1 MESSFPRRF
10 LKGIS
15 CFIKNVEVRGESM
28 ENKSYLGKIVI
39 SIFVLLTVCFFTF
52 ILLFIVAFSGNIHYI
67 PLVIAAAVI
76 LYIGFVLVIFDVFYK
91 NSKRVKIFW
100 TIAGIVL
107 VACTVQPVYKWFDD
121 RVPTV
126 DSEVNIYQYEPF
138 TDKNELVQLDEKPT
152 LKLAEPLPQIDGATA
167 LYPLYA
173 AITEHIYPEKE
184 YNPYKSEVVV
194 NQTHEAYTN
203 LIFGNTDMIFA
214 AGPSDSQINQA
225 EQQGIKLHLTPIG
238 KEAFVFFV
246 NSKNNVNRL
255 SLDQIKGIY
264 AGKITNWEEVGG
276 KDDAI
281 RAFQRP
287 QDSGS
292 QTALQR
298 LMGDTPL
305 MEAPTEDI
313 ATGMG
318 GIINEVSQYKNYKN
332 AIGYT
337 FRYYSN
343 EMVKNKEIKLL
354 EINGVAPTRETI
366 RNNTYPIASEFYIV
380 TAGEP
385 TGNVKKLIEWVL
397 SEEGQAL
404 VEKAGYVSLKSA
416 E

>member
-1 MESSFPRRF
+1 M
-10 LKGIS
+10 G
-15 CFIKNVEVRGESM
+15 
-28 ENKSYLGKIVI
+28 NKSYLGKIII
-39 SIFVLLTVCFFTF
+39 SIFGLLTVCFFAF
-52 ILLFIVAFSGNIHYI
+52 ILLFFVAFSGNIHSI
-67 PLVIAAAVI
+67 PLVISAAVI
-76 LYIGFVLVIFDVFYK
+76 IYIGFVLVIYDVFYK

-107 VACTVQPVYKWFDD
+107 VASSIQPVYKWFDD
-121 RVPTV
+121 QVPTV
-126 DSEVNIYQYEPF
+126 DAEVDIYQYEPF
-138 TDKNELVQLDEKPT
+138 TDENKLVQLEKKPT
-152 LKLAEPLPQIDGATA
+152 LKLEEPLPKIDGATA

-173 AITEHIYPEKE
+173 AITEHIYPKKE

-194 NQTHEAYTN
+194 NQTHEAYMN

-214 AGPSDSQINQA
+214 AGPSDAQIKQA
-225 EQQGIKLHLTPIG
+225 EQQGITLHLTPIG
-238 KEAFVFFV
+238 KEAFVFFI

-255 SLDQIKGIY
+255 SLDQIKRIY
-264 AGKITNWEEVGG
+264 AGEITNWSEVGG

-354 EINGVAPTRETI
+354 EIDGVAPTRETI

-385 TGNVKKLIEWVL
+385 TGNIKKLIDWVL

>member
-1 MESSFPRRF
+1 
-10 LKGIS
+10 
-15 CFIKNVEVRGESM
+15 M

-52 ILLFIVAFSGNIHYI
+52 ILLFLVAFSGNIHYI

-76 LYIGFVLVIFDVFYK
+76 LYIGYVLVIFDVFYK

-107 VACTVQPVYKWFDD
+107 VACSVQPVYKWFDN

-126 DSEVNIYQYEPF
+126 DAEVDIYQYEPF
-138 TDKNELVQLDEKPT
+138 TDKNKLVQLDKKQT
-152 LKLAEPLPQIDGATA
+152 LMLEEPLPKMDGATA

-173 AITEHIYPEKE
+173 AITEHIYPKKE
-184 YNPYKSEVVV
+184 YNPYKSEVMV

-214 AGPSDSQINQA
+214 AGPSDAQINQA
-225 EQQGIKLHLTPIG
+225 KQRGIKLHLTPIG

-264 AGKITNWEEVGG
+264 AGEITNWSEVGG
-276 KDDAI
+276 KDAAI

-305 MEAPTEDI
+305 MEAPSEDI

-354 EINGVAPTRETI
+354 EIDGVAPTRETI
-366 RNNTYPIASEFYIV
+366 RNNTYPIASDFYIV

-385 TGNVKKLIEWVL
+385 TGNVKKLIDWVL

>member
-1 MESSFPRRF
+1 M
-10 LKGIS
+10 G
-15 CFIKNVEVRGESM
+15 
-28 ENKSYLGKIVI
+28 NKSYLGKIVI

-52 ILLFIVAFSGNIHYI
+52 ILLFFVAFSGNIHYI
-67 PLVIAAAVI
+67 PLVISVAVI
-76 LYIGFVLVIFDVFYK
+76 LYIGYVLVIFDVFYK
-91 NSKRVKIFW
+91 NSKRIKIFW

-107 VACTVQPVYKWFDD
+107 VACSVQPVYKWFDD

-126 DSEVNIYQYEPF
+126 DAEVDIYQYEPF
-138 TDKNELVQLDEKPT
+138 TDKNKLVQSDKKPT
-152 LKLAEPLPQIDGATA
+152 LKLEEPLPKIDGATA

-173 AITEHIYPEKE
+173 AITEHVYPKKE
-184 YNPYKSEVVV
+184 YNPYKSEVMV

-214 AGPSDSQINQA
+214 AGPSDAQINQA
-225 EQQGIKLHLTPIG
+225 DQRGIKLHLTPIG

-264 AGKITNWEEVGG
+264 AGKITNWSEVGG
-276 KDDAI
+276 KDAAI

-305 MEAPTEDI
+305 MEAPSEDI

-354 EINGVAPTRETI
+354 EIDGVAPTRETI
-366 RNNTYPIASEFYIV
+366 RDNTYPIASEFYIV

-385 TGNVKKLIEWVL
+385 TGNVKKLIDWVL

>member
-1 MESSFPRRF
+1 M
-10 LKGIS
+10 G
-15 CFIKNVEVRGESM
+15 
-28 ENKSYLGKIVI
+28 NKSYLWKIVV
-39 SIFVLLTVCFFTF
+39 SIFVLLTVSFFTF
-52 ILLFIVAFSGNIHYI
+52 ILLFMVAFSGNIHFI
-67 PLVIAAAVI
+67 PFIISAAVI
-76 LYIGFVLVIFDVFYK
+76 IYIGYVLVLFDVFYK
-91 NSKRVKIFW
+91 NRKRIKIFW
-100 TIAGIVL
+100 TIAGIIL
-107 VACTVQPVYKWFDD
+107 VVCLIQPVYKWFDN

-126 DSEVNIYQYEPF
+126 DAEVNIYQYEPF
-138 TDKNELVQLDEKPT
+138 TDENKLVQLENEPT
-152 LKLAEPLPQIDGATA
+152 LKLEEPLPKMDGATA

-173 AITEHIYPEKE
+173 AITEHVYPEKE
-184 YNPYKSEVVV
+184 YNPYKSEVMV

-203 LIFGNTDMIFA
+203 LIFGKTDMIFA
-214 AGPSDSQINQA
+214 AGPSDAQINQA

-246 NSKNNVNRL
+246 NNKNKVNRL

-264 AGKITNWEEVGG
+264 AGEITNWSEVGG
-276 KDDAI
+276 KDDSI

-298 LMGDTPL
+298 LMGDTRL

-318 GIINEVSQYKNYKN
+318 GIINEVSRYKNYKN

-354 EINGVAPTRETI
+354 EIDGVAPTRETI

-385 TGNVKKLIEWVL
+385 TGNVKELIDWVL

-404 VEKAGYVSLKSA
+404 VEKAGYVSLKSG

>member
-1 MESSFPRRF
+1 M
-10 LKGIS
+10 G
-15 CFIKNVEVRGESM
+15 
-28 ENKSYLGKIVI
+28 NKSYIGKIML
-39 SIFVLLTVCFFTF
+39 SIFVLLGASFFTF
-52 ILLFIVAFSGNIHYI
+52 IFIFIVAFSGKIQYI
-67 PLVIAAAVI
+67 PLIIAIAVI
-76 LYIGFVLVIFDVFYK
+76 LYIGFVFQIFDVFYQ
-91 NSKRVKIFW
+91 NRKRIKSYWVVAGVIFV
-100 TIAGIVL
+100 IFSI
-107 VACTVQPVYKWFDD
+107 QPIYKWFDH

-126 DSEVNIYQYEPF
+126 DAEVNIYQYEPF
-138 TDKNELVQLDEKPT
+138 VEQNKLVQLDQAAT
-152 LKLAEPLPQIDGATA
+152 LKLEKPLPIMDGATA

-173 AITEHIYPEKE
+173 AVAQEVYPKKE
-184 YNPYKSEVVV
+184 YNPYSSEVMV

-203 LIFGNTDMIFA
+203 LIEGRVDLIFA
-214 AGPSDSQINQA
+214 AGPSD
-225 EQQGIKLHLTPIG
+225 QQLQRAQNKGIELTLTPIG

-246 NSKNNVNRL
+246 NSKNEISSL
-255 SLDQIKGIY
+255 TLDQIKGIY
-264 AGKITNWEEVGG
+264 SGEITNWSEVGG
-276 KDDAI
+276 KNHTI

-298 LMGDTPL
+298 LMGDTLL

-354 EINGVAPTRETI
+354 AINGVEPTKETI
-366 RNNTYPIASEFYIV
+366 RSNTYPIASEFYIV

-385 TGNVKKLIEWVL
+385 TGNVKVLIDWVL
-397 SEEGQAL
+397 SDEGQAL
-404 VEKAGYVSLKSA
+404 VEKAGYVSLSSID
-416 E
+416 

>member
-1 MESSFPRRF
+1 ME
-10 LKGIS
+10 K
-15 CFIKNVEVRGESM
+15 
-28 ENKSYLGKIVI
+28 KSYLGKIVI
-39 SIFVLLTVCFFTF
+39 SIFVLLTVCFFAF
-52 ILLFIVAFSGNIHYI
+52 ILLFFAALSGNIHFI
-67 PLVIAAAVI
+67 PLVISAAVI
-76 LYIGFVLVIFDVFYK
+76 FYIGFVLVIFDVFYK
-91 NSKRVKIFW
+91 NSKRRVKIFW

-107 VACTVQPVYKWFDD
+107 VASSIQPVYKWFDD

-126 DSEVNIYQYEPF
+126 DAEVDIYQYEPF
-138 TDKNELVQLDEKPT
+138 TDNNKLARLDKKPT
-152 LKLAEPLPQIDGATA
+152 LKLEEPLPKIDGATA

-214 AGPSDSQINQA
+214 AGPSDAQINQA
-225 EQQGIKLHLTPIG
+225 EQQGVTLHMTPIG

-264 AGKITNWEEVGG
+264 AGEITNWSEVGG

-354 EINGVAPTRETI
+354 EIDGVAPTRETI

-385 TGNVKKLIEWVL
+385 TGNIKKLIDWVL

-404 VEKAGYVSLKSA
+404 VERAGYVSLKSA

>member
-1 MESSFPRRF
+1 VII
-10 LKGIS
+10 LG
-15 CFIKNVEVRGESM
+15 
-28 ENKSYLGKIVI
+28 NKSYLWKIVV
-39 SIFVLLTVCFFTF
+39 SIFVLLTVSFFTF
-52 ILLFIVAFSGNIHYI
+52 ILLFMVAFSGNIHFI
-67 PLVIAAAVI
+67 PFIISAAVI
-76 LYIGFVLVIFDVFYK
+76 IYIGYVLVLFDVFYK
-91 NSKRVKIFW
+91 NRKRIKIFW
-100 TIAGIVL
+100 TIAGIIL
-107 VACTVQPVYKWFDD
+107 VVCLIQPVYKWFDN

-126 DSEVNIYQYEPF
+126 DAEVNIYQYEPF
-138 TDKNELVQLDEKPT
+138 TDENKLVQLENEPT
-152 LKLAEPLPQIDGATA
+152 LKLEEPLPKMDGATA

-173 AITEHIYPEKE
+173 AITEHVYPEKE
-184 YNPYKSEVVV
+184 YNPYKSEVMV

-203 LIFGNTDMIFA
+203 LIFGKTDMIFA
-214 AGPSDSQINQA
+214 AGPSDAQINQA
-225 EQQGIKLHLTPIG
+225 KQQGIKLHLTPIG

-246 NSKNNVNRL
+246 NSKNKVNRL

-264 AGKITNWEEVGG
+264 AGEITNWSEVGG
-276 KDDAI
+276 KDDSI

-287 QDSGS
+287 EDSGS

-318 GIINEVSQYKNYKN
+318 GIINEVSRYKNYKN

-354 EINGVAPTRETI
+354 EIDGVAPTRETI

-385 TGNVKKLIEWVL
+385 TGNAKELIDWVL

-404 VEKAGYVSLKSA
+404 VEKAGYVSLKSG

>member
-1 MESSFPRRF
+1 
-10 LKGIS
+10 
-15 CFIKNVEVRGESM
+15 M

-138 TDKNELVQLDEKPT
+138 TDKNELVQLDKKPT

-246 NSKNNVNRL
+246 NSKNNVNHL

>member
-1 MESSFPRRF
+1 
-10 LKGIS
+10 
-15 CFIKNVEVRGESM
+15 M

-52 ILLFIVAFSGNIHYI
+52 IVLFFVAFSGKFHYI
-67 PLVIAAAVI
+67 PLVISAAFI
-76 LYIGFVLVIFDVFYK
+76 IYIGYVLVTFNVFYN
-91 NSKRVKIFW
+91 NSKRVKIYW
-100 TIAGIVL
+100 AVAGIVL
-107 VACTVQPVYKWFDD
+107 VASSVQPVYKWFDN

-126 DSEVNIYQYEPF
+126 DAEVDIYQYEPF
-138 TDKNELVQLDEKPT
+138 TDKNKLVQLEKKPT
-152 LKLAEPLPQIDGATA
+152 LKLEEPLPKIDGATA

-173 AITEHIYPEKE
+173 AITEHVYPEKE
-184 YNPYKSEVVV
+184 YNPYESEVVV

-214 AGPSDSQINQA
+214 AGPSDAQINQA
-225 EQQGIKLHLTPIG
+225 KQRGITLHMTPIG

-255 SLDQIKGIY
+255 SLDQIKAIY
-264 AGKITNWEEVGG
+264 AGEITNWSEVGG

-354 EINGVAPTRETI
+354 EIGGVAPTRETI
-366 RNNTYPIASEFYIV
+366 RNNSYPIASEFYIV

-385 TGNVKKLIEWVL
+385 TGNVKKLVDWVL

-404 VEKAGYVSLKSA
+404 VEKAGYVSLKIA
-416 E
+416 D

>member
-1 MESSFPRRF
+1 ME
-10 LKGIS
+10 K
-15 CFIKNVEVRGESM
+15 
-28 ENKSYLGKIVI
+28 KSYIGKIAI
-39 SIFVLLTVCFFTF
+39 AIFVLLVAGHFTVIF
-52 ILLFIVAFSGNIHYI
+52 LLMVALSGKVHYI
-67 PLVIAAAVI
+67 PLIIAAAVI
-76 LYIGFVLVIFDVFYK
+76 LYIGFVLQILDVFYRK
-91 NSKRVKIFW
+91 SKRVKTFW
-100 TIAGIVL
+100 TIAGIIL
-107 VACTVQPVYKWFDD
+107 ALCSIQPMYKWIDS

-126 DSEVNIYQYEPF
+126 DAEVDIYQYEPF
-138 TDKNELVQLDEKPT
+138 TDQNKLVQLDKKPT
-152 LKLAEPLPQIDGATA
+152 FKLEEPLPKIDGATA

-173 AITEHIYPEKE
+173 AIAEHLYPEKE
-184 YNPYKSEVVV
+184 YNPYKSEVMV

-203 LIFGNTDMIFA
+203 LILGNTDMIFV
-214 AGPSDSQINQA
+214 AGPSDEQIKQA
-225 EQQGIKLHLTPIG
+225 EQQGITLHLTPIG

-246 NSKNNVNRL
+246 NSKNNIDQL
-255 SLDQIKGIY
+255 SLEQIKEIY
-264 AGKITNWEEVGG
+264 AGKITNWSEVGG
-276 KDDAI
+276 KDDTI

-298 LMGDTPL
+298 LMGDIPL

-318 GIINEVSQYKNYKN
+318 GIINEVSQYKNYRN

-354 EINGVAPTRETI
+354 EIDGVAPTRETI
-366 RNNTYPIASEFYIV
+366 RNNTYPIASEFFIV

-385 TGNVKKLIEWVL
+385 TGNVKKLINWVL
-397 SEEGQAL
+397 SDEGQAL
-404 VEKAGYVSLKSA
+404 VEKAGYVSLSST

>member
-1 MESSFPRRF
+1 
-10 LKGIS
+10 
-15 CFIKNVEVRGESM
+15 M

>member
-1 MESSFPRRF
+1 M
-10 LKGIS
+10 K
-15 CFIKNVEVRGESM
+15 K
-28 ENKSYLGKIVI
+28 KSYLGQIAN
-39 SIFVLLTVCFFTF
+39 SIFMLLGASFFTF
-52 ILLFIVAFSGNIHYI
+52 VIVFMVLLAGNIHYI
-67 PLVIAAAVI
+67 PLVIAISSI
-76 LYIGFVLVIFDVFYK
+76 LYIGFVLQSFDVFYQK
-91 NSKRVKIFW
+91 KKRVKVYWGLAAII
-100 TIAGIVL
+100 IAIT
-107 VACTVQPVYKWFDD
+107 CIQPIYKWLDS
-121 RVPTV
+121 RVPTI
-126 DSEVNIYQYEPF
+126 DAEVNIYQYEPF
-138 TDKNELVQLDEKPT
+138 VEGNQLVELEQT
-152 LKLAEPLPQIDGATA
+152 ASLKLEEPLPIIDGATA

-173 AITEHIYPEKE
+173 AIAQEVYPEKN
-184 YNPYKSEVVV
+184 YNPYKGEVMV

-203 LIFGNTDMIFA
+203 LILGRADMIFA
-214 AGPSDSQINQA
+214 AGPSENQKKRA
-225 EQQGIKLHLTPIG
+225 EDKGFELVLTPIG

-246 NSKNNVNRL
+246 NSKNDINGL
-255 SLDQIKGIY
+255 SLEQIKGIY
-264 AGKITNWEEVGG
+264 SGEITNWSEVGG
-276 KDDAI
+276 GNDKI

-343 EMVKNKEIKLL
+343 EMVRNKEIKLL
-354 EINGVAPTRETI
+354 EVNGVAPTKESI
-366 RNNTYPIASEFYIV
+366 RSNAYPIASEFYIV

-385 TGNVKKLIEWVL
+385 SGNVKLLIDWVK
-397 SEEGQAL
+397 SDEGQSL
-404 VEKAGYVSLKSA
+404 IEKAGYVSVSSG

>member
-1 MESSFPRRF
+1 MII
-10 LKGIS
+10 LG
-15 CFIKNVEVRGESM
+15 
-28 ENKSYLGKIVI
+28 NKSYLWKIVV
-39 SIFVLLTVCFFTF
+39 SIFVLLTVSFFTF
-52 ILLFIVAFSGNIHYI
+52 ILLFMVAFSGNIHFI
-67 PLVIAAAVI
+67 PFIISAAVI
-76 LYIGFVLVIFDVFYK
+76 IYIGYVLVLFDVFYK
-91 NSKRVKIFW
+91 NRKRIKIFW
-100 TIAGIVL
+100 TIAGIIL
-107 VACTVQPVYKWFDD
+107 VVCLIQPVYKWFDN

-126 DSEVNIYQYEPF
+126 DAEVNIYQYEPF
-138 TDKNELVQLDEKPT
+138 TDENKLVQLENEPT
-152 LKLAEPLPQIDGATA
+152 LKLEEPLPKMDGATA

-173 AITEHIYPEKE
+173 AITEHVYPEKE
-184 YNPYKSEVVV
+184 YNPYKSEVMV

-203 LIFGNTDMIFA
+203 LIFGKTDMIFA
-214 AGPSDSQINQA
+214 AGPSDAQINQA

-246 NSKNNVNRL
+246 NNKNKVNRL

-264 AGKITNWEEVGG
+264 AGEITNWSEVGG
-276 KDDAI
+276 KDDSI
-281 RAFQRP
+281 VAFQRP

-298 LMGDTPL
+298 LMGDTRL

-318 GIINEVSQYKNYKN
+318 GIINEVSRYKNYKN

-354 EINGVAPTRETI
+354 EIDGVAPTRETI

-385 TGNVKKLIEWVL
+385 TGNVKELIDWVL
-397 SEEGQAL
+397 SEEEPGI
-404 VEKAGYVSLKSA
+404 S
-416 E
+416 

>member
-1 MESSFPRRF
+1 M
-10 LKGIS
+10 G
-15 CFIKNVEVRGESM
+15 
-28 ENKSYLGKIVI
+28 NKSYLWKIVV
-39 SIFVLLTVCFFTF
+39 SIFVLLTVSFFTF
-52 ILLFIVAFSGNIHYI
+52 ILLFMVAFSGNIHFI
-67 PLVIAAAVI
+67 PFIISAAVI
-76 LYIGFVLVIFDVFYK
+76 IYIGYVLVLFDVFYK
-91 NSKRVKIFW
+91 NRKRIKIFW
-100 TIAGIVL
+100 TIAGIIL
-107 VACTVQPVYKWFDD
+107 VVCLIQPVYKWFDN

-126 DSEVNIYQYEPF
+126 DAEVNIYQYEPF
-138 TDKNELVQLDEKPT
+138 TDENKLVQLENEPT
-152 LKLAEPLPQIDGATA
+152 LKLEEPLPKMDGATA

-173 AITEHIYPEKE
+173 AITEHVYPEKE
-184 YNPYKSEVVV
+184 YNPYKSEVMV

-203 LIFGNTDMIFA
+203 LIFGKTDMIFA
-214 AGPSDSQINQA
+214 AGPSDAQINQA

-246 NSKNNVNRL
+246 NSKNKVNRL

-264 AGKITNWEEVGG
+264 AGEITNWSEVGG
-276 KDDAI
+276 KDDSI

-298 LMGDTPL
+298 LMGDTRL

-318 GIINEVSQYKNYKN
+318 GIINEVSRYKNYKN

-354 EINGVAPTRETI
+354 EIDGVAPTRETI

-385 TGNVKKLIEWVL
+385 TGNVKELIDWVL

-404 VEKAGYVSLKSA
+404 VEKAGYVSLKSG

>member
-1 MESSFPRRF
+1 M
-10 LKGIS
+10 
-15 CFIKNVEVRGESM
+15 
-28 ENKSYLGKIVI
+28 
-39 SIFVLLTVCFFTF
+39 
-52 ILLFIVAFSGNIHYI
+52 VAFSGNIHFI
-67 PLVIAAAVI
+67 PFIISAAVI
-76 LYIGFVLVIFDVFYK
+76 IYIGYVLVLFDVFYK
-91 NSKRVKIFW
+91 NRKRIKIFW
-100 TIAGIVL
+100 TIAGIIL
-107 VACTVQPVYKWFDD
+107 VVCLIQPVYKWFDN

-126 DSEVNIYQYEPF
+126 DAEVNIYQYEPF
-138 TDKNELVQLDEKPT
+138 TDENKLVQLENEPT
-152 LKLAEPLPQIDGATA
+152 LKLEEPLPKMDGATA

-173 AITEHIYPEKE
+173 AITEHVYPEKE
-184 YNPYKSEVVV
+184 YNPYKSEVMV

-203 LIFGNTDMIFA
+203 LIFGKTDMIFA
-214 AGPSDSQINQA
+214 AGPSDAQINQA

-246 NSKNNVNRL
+246 NNKNKVNRL

-264 AGKITNWEEVGG
+264 AGEITNWSEVGG
-276 KDDAI
+276 KDDSI

-298 LMGDTPL
+298 LMGDTRL

-318 GIINEVSQYKNYKN
+318 GIINEVSRYKNYKN

-354 EINGVAPTRETI
+354 EIDGVAPTRETI

-385 TGNVKKLIEWVL
+385 TGNVKELIDWVL

-404 VEKAGYVSLKSA
+404 VEKAGYVSLKSG

>member
-1 MESSFPRRF
+1 
-10 LKGIS
+10 
-15 CFIKNVEVRGESM
+15 M

-52 ILLFIVAFSGNIHYI
+52 ILLFFVAFSGKIHYI
-67 PLVIAAAVI
+67 PLVISAAVI

-91 NSKRVKIFW
+91 NSKRIKIFW
-100 TIAGIVL
+100 SIAGIVL
-107 VACTVQPVYKWFDD
+107 VVTSIQPIYKWFDG

-126 DSEVNIYQYEPF
+126 DAEVNIYQYEPF
-138 TDKNELVQLDEKPT
+138 TDQNKLVQLDKKPS
-152 LKLAEPLPQIDGATA
+152 LKIEEPLPKMDGATA

-173 AITEHIYPEKE
+173 AITEHLYPERE
-184 YNPYKSEVVV
+184 YNPYKSEVMV

-203 LIFGNTDMIFA
+203 LIFGNTDMIFV
-214 AGPSDSQINQA
+214 AGPSDSQIHQA

-246 NSKNNVNRL
+246 NSKNKVDRL
-255 SLDQIKGIY
+255 SLEQIKGIY
-264 AGKITNWEEVGG
+264 AGEITNWSEVGG
-276 KDDAI
+276 QDDAI

-287 QDSGS
+287 EDSGS

-298 LMGDTPL
+298 LMGDKPL
-305 MEAPTEDI
+305 MEAPTEDV

-332 AIGYT
+332 SIGYT

-354 EINGVAPTRETI
+354 EIDGVAPTRETI
-366 RNNTYPIASEFYIV
+366 RNNAYPIASEFYIV

-385 TGNVKKLIEWVL
+385 TGNVKQVIDWVL
-397 SEEGQAL
+397 SDEGQAL

>member
-1 MESSFPRRF
+1 MKV
-10 LKGIS
+10 LI
-15 CFIKNVEVRGESM
+15 
-28 ENKSYLGKIVI
+28 NKSYLGKIII

-52 ILLFIVAFSGNIHYI
+52 ILLFLVAFSGNIHYV
-67 PLVIAAAVI
+67 PLVISAAVI
-76 LYIGFVLVIFDVFYK
+76 LYIGYVLVIFDFFYK
-91 NSKRVKIFW
+91 NSKRIKIFW
-100 TIAGIVL
+100 GIAGIVL
-107 VACTVQPVYKWFDD
+107 VASSVQPVYKWFDD

-126 DSEVNIYQYEPF
+126 EAEVDIYQYEPF
-138 TDKNELVQLDEKPT
+138 TDKNRLVQLDKKPT
-152 LKLAEPLPQIDGATA
+152 LKLDEPLPKIDGATA

-184 YNPYKSEVVV
+184 YNPYQSEVMV

-214 AGPSDSQINQA
+214 AGPSDAQINQA
-225 EQQGIKLHLTPIG
+225 KQRGITLHMTPIG

-246 NSKNNVNRL
+246 NSKNNVSRL

-264 AGKITNWEEVGG
+264 AGEITNWSEVGG

-354 EINGVAPTRETI
+354 EIDGVAPTRETI
-366 RNNTYPIASEFYIV
+366 RNDTYPIASEFYIV

-385 TGNVKKLIEWVL
+385 TGNVKKVVDWVL

-416 E
+416 D

>member
-1 MESSFPRRF
+1 MKV
-10 LKGIS
+10 LI
-15 CFIKNVEVRGESM
+15 
-28 ENKSYLGKIVI
+28 NKSYLGKIII

-52 ILLFIVAFSGNIHYI
+52 ILLFLVAFSGNIHYV
-67 PLVIAAAVI
+67 PLVISAAVI
-76 LYIGFVLVIFDVFYK
+76 LYIGYVLVIFDFFYK
-91 NSKRVKIFW
+91 NSKRIKIFW
-100 TIAGIVL
+100 GIAGIVL
-107 VACTVQPVYKWFDD
+107 VASSVQPVYKWFDD

-126 DSEVNIYQYEPF
+126 EAEVDIYQYEPF
-138 TDKNELVQLDEKPT
+138 TDKNRLVQLDKKPT
-152 LKLAEPLPQIDGATA
+152 LKLDEPLPKIDGATA

-184 YNPYKSEVVV
+184 YNPYQSEVMV

-214 AGPSDSQINQA
+214 AGPSDAQINQA
-225 EQQGIKLHLTPIG
+225 KQRGITLHMTPIG

-246 NSKNNVNRL
+246 NSKNNVSRL

-264 AGKITNWEEVGG
+264 AGEITNWSEVGG

-298 LMGDTPL
+298 LMGDRTL
-305 MEAPTEDI
+305 MEAPTEDVV
-313 ATGMG
+313 TGMG

-354 EINGVAPTRETI
+354 EIDGVAPTRETI
-366 RNNTYPIASEFYIV
+366 RNDTYPIASEFYIV

-385 TGNVKKLIEWVL
+385 TGNVKKVVDWVL

-416 E
+416 D

>member
-1 MESSFPRRF
+1 M
-10 LKGIS
+10 G
-15 CFIKNVEVRGESM
+15 
-28 ENKSYLGKIVI
+28 NKSYLGKIVI

-52 ILLFIVAFSGNIHYI
+52 ILLFFVAFSGNIHYI
-67 PLVIAAAVI
+67 PLVISVAVF
-76 LYIGFVLVIFDVFYK
+76 LYIGYVLVIFDVFYK
-91 NSKRVKIFW
+91 NSKRIKIFW

-107 VACTVQPVYKWFDD
+107 VACSVQPVYKWFDD

-126 DSEVNIYQYEPF
+126 DAEVDIYQYEPF
-138 TDKNELVQLDEKPT
+138 TDKNKLVQSDKKPT
-152 LKLAEPLPQIDGATA
+152 LKLEEPLPKIDGATA

-173 AITEHIYPEKE
+173 AITEHVYPKKE
-184 YNPYKSEVVV
+184 YNPYKSEVMV

-214 AGPSDSQINQA
+214 AGPSDAQINQA
-225 EQQGIKLHLTPIG
+225 DQRGIKLHLTPIG

-264 AGKITNWEEVGG
+264 AGKITNWSEVGG
-276 KDDAI
+276 KDAAI

-305 MEAPTEDI
+305 MEAPSEDI

-354 EINGVAPTRETI
+354 EIDGVAPTRETI
-366 RNNTYPIASEFYIV
+366 RDNTYPIASEFYIV

-385 TGNVKKLIEWVL
+385 TGNVKKLIDWVL

>member
-1 MESSFPRRF
+1 
-10 LKGIS
+10 
-15 CFIKNVEVRGESM
+15 M

-39 SIFVLLTVCFFTF
+39 SIFVLLTACFFTF
-52 ILLFIVAFSGNIHYI
+52 ILLFFVAFSGNIHYI
-67 PLVIAAAVI
+67 PLVISAAVI

-107 VACTVQPVYKWFDD
+107 VVSSIQPVYKWFDG

-126 DSEVNIYQYEPF
+126 DAEVDIYQYEPF
-138 TDKNELVQLDEKPT
+138 TNQNKLVQLDQVPT
-152 LKLAEPLPQIDGATA
+152 LKLEEPLPIIDGATA

-173 AITEHIYPEKE
+173 AITQHLYPEKE
-184 YNPYKSEVVV
+184 YNPYKSEVMV

-203 LIFGNTDMIFA
+203 LIFGNTDLIFA
-214 AGPSDSQINQA
+214 AGPSDEQIKQA
-225 EQQGIKLHLTPIG
+225 EQQGITLDLTPIG

-246 NSKNNVNRL
+246 NSKNDINQL
-255 SLDQIKGIY
+255 SLEQIKGIY
-264 AGKITNWEEVGG
+264 SGKITNWSEVGG

-298 LMGDTPL
+298 LMGDIPL

-343 EMVKNKEIKLL
+343 EMVKNREIKLL
-354 EINGVAPTRETI
+354 EIEGVAPTRETI

-385 TGNVKKLIEWVL
+385 TGNVKKLIDWVL
-397 SEEGQAL
+397 SDEGQAL
-404 VEKAGYVSLKSA
+404 VEKAGYVSLSST

>member
-1 MESSFPRRF
+1 ME
-10 LKGIS
+10 K
-15 CFIKNVEVRGESM
+15 
-28 ENKSYLGKIVI
+28 KSYIGKIAMA
-39 SIFVLLTVCFFTF
+39 IFVLLVAGHFAVIF
-52 ILLFIVAFSGNIHYI
+52 LLMTALSGKVHYI
-67 PLVIAAAVI
+67 PLIIAAAAI
-76 LYIGFVLVIFDVFYK
+76 LYIGFVLQIFDVFYK
-91 NSKRVKIFW
+91 KSKRVKIFW
-100 TIAGIVL
+100 IIAGIILAV
-107 VACTVQPVYKWFDD
+107 CSIQPMYKWIDS

-126 DSEVNIYQYEPF
+126 DAEVDIYQYEPF
-138 TDKNELVQLDEKPT
+138 TDRNKLVQLEQAPK
-152 LKLAEPLPQIDGATA
+152 LKLEEPLPKIDGATA

-173 AITEHIYPEKE
+173 AITQHLYPNKE
-184 YNPYKSEVVV
+184 YNPYNSEVMV

-203 LIFGNTDMIFA
+203 LILGNTDMIFV
-214 AGPSDSQINQA
+214 AGPSDQQVKHA
-225 EQQGIKLHLTPIG
+225 EQNGIKLHLTPIG

-246 NSKNNVNRL
+246 NSKNGIDNL
-255 SLDQIKGIY
+255 SLEQIKGIY
-264 AGKITNWEEVGG
+264 TGEITNWSEVGG

-298 LMGDTPL
+298 LMENTPL
-305 MEAPTEDI
+305 MEAPSEDI

-318 GIINEVSQYKNYKN
+318 GIINEVSQYKNYRN

-354 EINGVAPTRETI
+354 EIDGIAPTRETI
-366 RNNTYPIASEFYIV
+366 RTNTYPIASEFYIV

-385 TGNVKKLIEWVL
+385 TGNVKAVIDWVL
-397 SEEGQAL
+397 SDEGQAL
-404 VEKAGYVSLKSA
+404 VEKAGYVSLSSI